1 MNIRKQDGGGEW
13 HIKEK
18 SDQSR
23 TEAQQDKQQILQL
36 FVSIQG
42 SGLNHLGSDGFCSSF
57 SSVACSTHSLLEPA
71 PSHLCSLTQ

>member
-23 TEAQQDKQQILQL
+23 TEAQQSKHLTILPHAQH
-36 FVSIQG
+36 VG
-42 SGLNHLGSDGFCSSF
+42 SLMASSEL
-57 SSVACSTHSLLEPA
+57 SQSW
-71 PSHLCSLTQ
+71 